1 MFPSRFT
8 NGAYYV
14 KASYNSRIKYPWKT
28 LMNPRFA
35 VIVLCF
41 SSIGWGLT
49 WLPIKGINQLGL
61 STPHLILIA
70 FSAAALALLPWVVK
84 QRQRWISELPLML
97 ALAALGGFAN
107 VAFQTAIAEGHVI
120 RVMILFYMLPIWSAI
135 GGRIFLK
142 EKIDYRRAIAL
153 CLCIGGAFFILE
165 VWHFSFE
172 QFTWVDLLALG
183 SGMGLAASNILFR
196 FTASIPI
203 ASKISFMSIGCIVLI
218 GLSLPFLPVETYTDL
233 QQLDVKA
240 IPYAMA
246 YGLVW
251 LLLIT
256 FGSQWAVTQ
265 IEASRSAVILVLELV
280 AAVIS
285 VVLLTSSELALNE
298 LFGSLMVLTAALL
311 EGTRSNAEKERSS
324 T

>member
-1 MFPSRFT
+1 
-8 NGAYYV
+8 
-14 KASYNSRIKYPWKT
+14 
-28 LMNPRFA
+28 MNPRFA

-70 FSAAALALLPWVVK
+70 FSASALALLPWVIK
-84 QRQRWISELPLML
+84 QRKRWISALPLML
-97 ALAALGGFAN
+97 SLAALGGFAN
-107 VAFQTAIAEGHVI
+107 AAFQTAIAEGHVI

-135 GGRIFLK
+135 GGRIILK
-142 EKIDYRRAIAL
+142 EKMDYRRALAL

-165 VWHFSFE
+165 VWQFSFD
-172 QFTWVDLLALG
+172 QFTWIDLLALG

-196 FTASIPI
+196 FTATIPI
-203 ASKISFMSIGCIVLI
+203 ASKIGFMFMGCILLI
-218 GLSLPFLPVETYTDL
+218 GLSLPFLPAETHTNF
-233 QQLDVKA
+233 QQLDAKA

-246 YGLVW
+246 YGLIW

-265 IEASRSAVILVLELV
+265 IEASRSAVIIVLELV

-285 VVLLTSSELALNE
+285 VVLLTSSVLTLNE
-298 LFGSLMVLTAALL
+298 LFGSIMVLTAALL
-311 EGTRSNAEKERSS
+311 EGTRSENPKVSGSHLKETAE
-324 T
+324 